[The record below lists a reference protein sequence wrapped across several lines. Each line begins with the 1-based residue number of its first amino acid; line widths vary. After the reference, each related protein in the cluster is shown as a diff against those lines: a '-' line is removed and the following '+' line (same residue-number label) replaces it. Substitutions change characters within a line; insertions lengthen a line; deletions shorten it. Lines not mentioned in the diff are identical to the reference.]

1 MMRFASLGQATLV
14 AVMLAYLAGVYF
26 LPSQIWMGFTINA
39 LAMAI
44 VALSW
49 TVTGGF
55 GGMSSF
61 GHAAMYGTGAYAS
74 AVLQVQFGVNA
85 WVAFGV
91 GILAGSLMGA
101 FIGALSFRYG
111 LKGSYFA
118 LVTLAFAEVLRICA
132 ASFGIT
138 GGGRGLQLTLEPG
151 IAALQFNNDRVL
163 TYTLLLIIVALV
175 MGLTAWLKYSRFGAY
190 LVAVRENE
198 DAARALG
205 IDTYR
210 VKVIAMA
217 ISGAFGGLAG
227 AIYLQLWL
235 FIDSAVVYGVSISVV
250 ALIGPIIGGAGT
262 VWGPLVGTLGL
273 HLLGEGAKTALHGA
287 PGLNFVLYA
296 LVLIAALRFLPQGL
310 MGLAARIG
318 VLGRKGGD
326 DA

>member
-1 MMRFASLGQATLV
+1 MMRLASYGQVALVV
-14 AVMLAYLAGVYF
+14 AVLAYLGAVYVM
-26 LPSQIWMGFTINA
+26 PSQVWMGFTINA
-39 LAMAI
+39 LAMTI

-49 TVTGGF
+49 NVTGGF

-85 WVAFGV
+85 WLAFGA
-91 GILAGSLMGA
+91 GIMAGALMGC

-132 ASFGIT
+132 ASFDIT
-138 GGGRGLQLTLEPG
+138 GGGRGLQLAIEPG
-151 IAALQFNNDRVL
+151 VAALQFNKDRVL
-163 TYTLLLIIVALV
+163 TYTLLLAIVALV
-175 MGLTAWLKYSRFGAY
+175 MALTAWLKYSRFGAY

-235 FIDSAVVYGVSISVV
+235 FIDSAVVYGVAISVV

-273 HLLGEGAKTALHGA
+273 HLLGEGAKTALHNA

-296 LVLIAALRFLPQGL
+296 VVLIVALRFLPQGI

-318 VLGRKGGD
+318 AFGRKGDD

>member
-1 MMRFASLGQATLV
+1 MMRFASLGQAALV
-14 AVMLAYLAGVYF
+14 ALVVVYLLAVYL
-26 LPSQIWMGFTINA
+26 LPSQVWMGFTINA
-39 LAMAI
+39 LAMSI

-49 TVTGGF
+49 NITGGF
-55 GGMSSF
+55 GGMASF

-85 WVAFGV
+85 WVAFAT
-91 GILAGSLMGA
+91 GIAAGALMGA
-101 FIGALSFRYG
+101 FIGALAFRYG
-111 LKGSYFA
+111 VKGSYFA

-132 ASFGIT
+132 SAFEIT
-138 GGGRGLQLTLEPG
+138 GAGRGLQLKLQPG
-151 IAALQFNNDRVL
+151 VAALQFNNDRVL
-163 TYTLLLIIVALV
+163 TYTLLLGIVALV
-175 MGLTAWLKYSRFGAY
+175 MALTAWLKYSRFGAY

-210 VKVIAMA
+210 VKVTAMA

-227 AIYLQLWL
+227 AVYLQLWL
-235 FIDSAVVYGVSISVV
+235 FIDSSVVYGVSISVT

-273 HLLGEGAKTALHGA
+273 HLLGEGAKTALHNA

-296 LVLIAALRFLPQGL
+296 VVLIVALRFLPQGI

-318 VLGRKGGD
+318 AFGRKGDD

>member
-1 MMRFASLGQATLV
+1 MMRFASAGQVALV
-14 AVMLAYLAGVYF
+14 AIVVLYLAAVYV
-26 LPSQIWMGFTINA
+26 LPSQVWMGFTINA
-39 LAMAI
+39 LVVAI
-44 VALSW
+44 IALSW
-49 TVTGGF
+49 NVTGGF

-74 AVLQVQFGVNA
+74 AVLQVQYGVNA
-85 WVAFGV
+85 WPAFAAGIVAG
-91 GILAGSLMGA
+91 ALMGA

-132 ASFGIT
+132 SAFEIT
-138 GGGRGLQLTLEPG
+138 GAGRGLQLRLDPG
-151 IAALQFNNDRVL
+151 LATLQFNTDRTL
-163 TYTLLLIIVALV
+163 TYTLLLILVALV
-175 MGLTAWLKYSRFGAY
+175 MALTAWIKYSRFGAY

-210 VKVIAMA
+210 VKVVAMA

-227 AIYLQLWL
+227 VVYLQLWL
-235 FIDSAVVYGVSISVV
+235 FIDSAVVFGVAISVA
-250 ALIGPIIGGAGT
+250 ALIGPIVGGAGT
-262 VWGPLVGTLGL
+262 VWGPLIGTLGL
-273 HLLGEGAKTALHGA
+273 HLLGEGAKTALHNA

-296 LVLIAALRFLPQGL
+296 IVLIVALRFLPQGL
-310 MGLAARIG
+310 MGLTGRIG
-318 VLGRKGGD
+318 VFGRKGGS